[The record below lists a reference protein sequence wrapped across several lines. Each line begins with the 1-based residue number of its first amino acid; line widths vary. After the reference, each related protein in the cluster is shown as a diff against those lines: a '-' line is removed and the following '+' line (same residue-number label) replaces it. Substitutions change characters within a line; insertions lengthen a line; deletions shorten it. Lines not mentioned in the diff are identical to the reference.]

1 MKNLKELRELR
12 TQEKTIKSRIES
24 TMPLAVE
31 EAKPL
36 CPDGGKFTVDGVGD
50 FVLDKEPVTNI
61 LTGHSPEAVAYR
73 QLIKQRAKYR
83 REAAK
88 LTTRMKGIYDTY
100 KTNKKYITSYTYGLK
115 CLGLD

>member
-12 TQEKTIKSRIES
+12 TQEKTIKSRIET

-36 CPDGGKFTVDGVGD
+36 CPDGGKFSVDGVGE

-61 LTGHSPEAVAYR
+61 LTGRSPEAVAYR
-73 QLIKQRAKYR
+73 QLYKQRAKLR
-83 REAAK
+83 KEAAQ
-88 LTTRMKGIYDTY
+88 LSVRMKGIYDTY

-115 CLGLD
+115 CLGVE

>member
-12 TQEKTIKSRIES
+12 TQEKNIKSRIES

-36 CPDGGKFTVDGVGD
+36 CPDGGKFSVEGVGD

-73 QLIKQRAKYR
+73 QLQAQRDKLR
-83 REAAK
+83 KEASK
-88 LTTRMKGIYDTY
+88 LSLRMKGIYDSY
-100 KTNKKYITSYTYGLK
+100 KKNQKYIRSYNYTLK
-115 CLGLD
+115 CLGVD